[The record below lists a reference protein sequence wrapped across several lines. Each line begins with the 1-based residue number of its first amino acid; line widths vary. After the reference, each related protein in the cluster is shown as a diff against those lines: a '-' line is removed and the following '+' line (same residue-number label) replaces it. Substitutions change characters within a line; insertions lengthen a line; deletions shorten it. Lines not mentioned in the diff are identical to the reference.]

1 MCIRDRPKN
10 SIIKQYK
17 ELFALDN
24 IEFEISEEALE
35 AIAKKAKESGT
46 GARGLRSQ
54 FEKILMNTM
63 FEAPSLADPCRV
75 KVDQDSVLSGLD
87 PKIEHLKQPEEGKI
101 RG

>member
-1 MCIRDRPKN
+1 
-10 SIIKQYK
+10 
-17 ELFALDN
+17 
-24 IEFEISEEALE
+24 
-35 AIAKKAKESGT
+35 
-46 GARGLRSQ
+46 
-54 FEKILMNTM
+54 MNTM